1 MLICVKLWICV
12 GGSMRTKKLLEF
24 HKKGIRT
31 QLIVYISIFVVLPLC
46 LGLMVLNIYLQKVM
60 SDSKVR
66 FDSSSLLQIKNNAD
80 QIIEVMNYSTSMMMV
95 NRDVLESLRLLGECS
110 DSYELYRARSGL
122 SGRIADLE
130 SSVLNAV
137 DGKIAILTSDGY
149 LISSYHL
156 SKTNLDYEKEAWY
169 DTILENGRK
178 ITFQP
183 ELIRVFRAMSNY
195 TIKDHQHLY
204 IGRSIQD
211 YSGRSLGIIMV
222 QLSASKIWGNYTE
235 ALASSGQ
242 EAFYILDD
250 EFHRLIDHNG
260 RDASF
265 LNRLSQKA
273 AGWKLDQKHVLR
285 GIMGGTDYYMAVPL
299 EHSGNI
305 LVYSIPASN
314 YREELSGIASG
325 ILVLIVLLVFLT
337 ILTMFY
343 FSGKLSR
350 PLIRMVDLLEQSDS
364 GILRLRDEEVSFGEM
379 NKLIA
384 SYNKAGERIEELI
397 RRVKLESELKEKA
410 HYEMLMS
417 QISPHFIFNTVHSI
431 QIMAQKEQDSRTE
444 RALESL
450 GAILQAVYQSKN
462 GMTTV
467 GQETILLQA
476 YVDIMQMRFGDSFHF
491 YNTIPTELYLYEIPA
506 FTMQPIVENAIL
518 HGVRD
523 MKAGQIIVSAVEY
536 PDNFV
541 ISVFDNGES
550 ADKEKMNLLLKEPN
564 KSKSAFTGIG
574 LYNVNSR
581 LKMLYGES
589 YGLIFN
595 EKSMTGFEIWIRIPK
610 GRSHVS
616 CIDH

>member
-1 MLICVKLWICV
+1 M
-12 GGSMRTKKLLEF
+12 KKKEKWLDF

-31 QLIVYISIFVVLPLC
+31 QMMVYIGILVVLPLC

-60 SDSKVR
+60 SDNKVR

-80 QIIEVMNYSTSMMMV
+80 QIIEVMNYSTSMMIV
-95 NRDVLESLRLLGECS
+95 NQDVLENIRLLGAYP
-110 DSYELYRARSGL
+110 DSYELYRAKTSL
-122 SGRIADLE
+122 STRLADLE

-137 DGKIAILTSDGY
+137 DGKLAILTTDGY
-149 LISSYHL
+149 LIGSYNI
-156 SKTNLDYEKEAWY
+156 SRTNLDYEKEAWY
-169 DTILENGRK
+169 GEILENGRK

-183 ELIRVFRAMSNY
+183 ELIQFFQAMSNY
-195 TIKDHQHLY
+195 TIRDHQHLY

-211 YSGRSLGIIMV
+211 YSGRPLGIIMV
-222 QLSASKIWGNYTE
+222 QLSASKIWGKYTQ
-235 ALASSGQ
+235 ALEKSGQ

-250 EFHRLIDHNG
+250 DFRRLIDYNG
-260 RDASF
+260 KDDRF
-265 LNRLSQKA
+265 LERMSEEA
-273 AGWKLDQKHVLR
+273 AGWSLNQKHVLR
-285 GIMGGTDYYMAVPL
+285 GTMDAADYYMAILL
-299 EHSGNI
+299 EQSENV
-305 LVYSIPASN
+305 LLYSIPASV

-325 ILVLIVLLVFLT
+325 IFVLIFLLVFLT
-337 ILTMFY
+337 ILTMIY

-350 PLIRMVDLLEQSDS
+350 PLIYMVDMLEQSDN
-364 GILRLRDEEVSFGEM
+364 GILKLRDTKPSFGEM

-384 SYNKAGERIEELI
+384 SYNKAGERIEDLI
-397 RRVKLESELKEKA
+397 KKVKLESELKEKA

-431 QIMAQKEQDSRTE
+431 QIMAQKEQDTRTE

-450 GAILQAVYQSKN
+450 GAILQAVYRSKN

-476 YVDIMQMRFGDSFHF
+476 YVEIMQMRFGDSFHF
-491 YNTIPTELYLYEIPA
+491 YNTIPAELYLYEIPA

-536 PDNFV
+536 PHDFM

-550 ADKEKMNLLLKEPN
+550 ADKEKMDRLLKKPN

-581 LKMLYGES
+581 LKMLYGDS

-595 EKSMTGFEIWIRIPK
+595 EKALTGFEIWIRIPK
-610 GRSHVS
+610 GKSNA
-616 CIDH
+616 

>member
-1 MLICVKLWICV
+1 M
-12 GGSMRTKKLLEF
+12 KKEKWLDF

-31 QLIVYISIFVVLPLC
+31 QMMVYIGILVVLPLC

-60 SDSKVR
+60 SDNKVR

-80 QIIEVMNYSTSMMMV
+80 QIIEVMNYSTSMMIV
-95 NRDVLESLRLLGECS
+95 NQDVLENIRLLGAYP
-110 DSYELYRARSGL
+110 DSYELYRAKTSL
-122 SGRIADLE
+122 STRLADLE

-137 DGKIAILTSDGY
+137 DGKLAILTTDGY
-149 LISSYHL
+149 LIGSYNI

-169 DTILENGRK
+169 GEILENGRK

-183 ELIRVFRAMSNY
+183 ELIQFFQAMSNY
-195 TIKDHQHLY
+195 TIRDHQHLY

-211 YSGRSLGIIMV
+211 YSGRPLGIIMV
-222 QLSASKIWGNYTE
+222 QLSASKIWGKYTQ
-235 ALASSGQ
+235 ALEKSGQ

-250 EFHRLIDHNG
+250 DFRRLIDYNG
-260 RDASF
+260 KDDRF
-265 LNRLSQKA
+265 LERMSEEA
-273 AGWKLDQKHVLR
+273 AGWSLNQKHVLR
-285 GIMGGTDYYMAVPL
+285 GTMDAADYYMAILL
-299 EHSGNI
+299 EQSENV
-305 LVYSIPASN
+305 LLYSIPASV

-325 ILVLIVLLVFLT
+325 IFVLIFLLVFLT
-337 ILTMFY
+337 ILTMIY

-350 PLIRMVDLLEQSDS
+350 PLIYMVDMLEQSDN
-364 GILRLRDEEVSFGEM
+364 GILKLRDTKPSFGEM

-384 SYNKAGERIEELI
+384 SYNKAGERIEDLI
-397 RRVKLESELKEKA
+397 KKVKLESELKEKA
-410 HYEMLMS
+410 HYEILMS

-431 QIMAQKEQDSRTE
+431 QIMAQKEQDTRTE

-450 GAILQAVYQSKN
+450 GAILQAVYRSKN

-476 YVDIMQMRFGDSFHF
+476 YVEIMQMRFGDSFHF
-491 YNTIPTELYLYEIPA
+491 YNTIPAELYLYEIPA

-536 PDNFV
+536 PHDFM

-550 ADKEKMNLLLKEPN
+550 ADKEKMDRLLKKPN

-581 LKMLYGES
+581 LKMLYGDS

-595 EKSMTGFEIWIRIPK
+595 EKALTGFEIWIRIPK
-610 GRSHVS
+610 GKSNA
-616 CIDH
+616 

>member
-1 MLICVKLWICV
+1 M
-12 GGSMRTKKLLEF
+12 KKKEKWLDF

-31 QLIVYISIFVVLPLC
+31 QMMVYIGILVVLPLC

-60 SDSKVR
+60 SDNKVR

-80 QIIEVMNYSTSMMMV
+80 QIIEVMNYSTSMMIV
-95 NRDVLESLRLLGECS
+95 NQDVLENIRLLGAYP
-110 DSYELYRARSGL
+110 DSYELYRAKTSL
-122 SGRIADLE
+122 STRLADLE

-137 DGKIAILTSDGY
+137 DGKLAILTTDGY
-149 LISSYHL
+149 LIGSYNI

-169 DTILENGRK
+169 GEILENGRK

-183 ELIRVFRAMSNY
+183 ELIQFFQAMSNY
-195 TIKDHQHLY
+195 TIRDHQHLY

-211 YSGRSLGIIMV
+211 YSGRPLGIIMV
-222 QLSASKIWGNYTE
+222 QLSASKIWGKYTQ
-235 ALASSGQ
+235 ALEKSGQ

-250 EFHRLIDHNG
+250 DFRRLIDYNG
-260 RDASF
+260 RDDRF
-265 LNRLSQKA
+265 LERMSEEA
-273 AGWKLDQKHVLR
+273 TGWNLDQKHVLR
-285 GIMGGTDYYMAVPL
+285 GTMDAADYYMAILL
-299 EHSGNI
+299 EQSENV
-305 LVYSIPASN
+305 LLYSIPASV

-325 ILVLIVLLVFLT
+325 IFVLIFLLVFLT
-337 ILTMFY
+337 ILTMIY

-350 PLIRMVDLLEQSDS
+350 PLIYMVDMLEQSDN
-364 GILRLRDEEVSFGEM
+364 GILKLRDTKPSFGEM

-384 SYNKAGERIEELI
+384 SYNKAGERIEDLI
-397 RRVKLESELKEKA
+397 KKVKLESELKEKA

-431 QIMAQKEQDSRTE
+431 QIMAQKEQDTRTE

-450 GAILQAVYQSKN
+450 GAILQAVYRSKN

-476 YVDIMQMRFGDSFHF
+476 YVEIMQMRFGDSFHF
-491 YNTIPTELYLYEIPA
+491 YNTIPAELYLYEIPA

-536 PDNFV
+536 PHDFM

-550 ADKEKMNLLLKEPN
+550 ADKEKMDRLLKKPN

-581 LKMLYGES
+581 LKMLYGDS

-595 EKSMTGFEIWIRIPK
+595 EKALTGFEIWIRIPK
-610 GRSHVS
+610 GKSNV
-616 CIDH
+616 

>member
-1 MLICVKLWICV
+1 M
-12 GGSMRTKKLLEF
+12 KKKEKWLDF

-31 QLIVYISIFVVLPLC
+31 QMMVYIGILVVLPLC

-60 SDSKVR
+60 SDNKVR

-80 QIIEVMNYSTSMMMV
+80 QIIEVMNYSTSMMIV
-95 NRDVLESLRLLGECS
+95 NQDVLENIRLLGAYP
-110 DSYELYRARSGL
+110 DSYELYRAKTSL
-122 SGRIADLE
+122 STRLADLE

-137 DGKIAILTSDGY
+137 DGKLAILTTDGY
-149 LISSYHL
+149 LIGSYNI

-169 DTILENGRK
+169 GEILENGRK

-183 ELIRVFRAMSNY
+183 ELIQFFQAMSNY
-195 TIKDHQHLY
+195 TIRDHQHLY

-211 YSGRSLGIIMV
+211 YSGRPLGIIMV
-222 QLSASKIWGNYTE
+222 QLSASKIWGKYTQ
-235 ALASSGQ
+235 ALEKSGQ

-250 EFHRLIDHNG
+250 DFRRLIDYNG
-260 RDASF
+260 KDDRF
-265 LNRLSQKA
+265 LERMSEEA
-273 AGWKLDQKHVLR
+273 AGWSLNQKHVLR
-285 GIMGGTDYYMAVPL
+285 GTMDAADYYMAILL
-299 EHSGNI
+299 EQSENV
-305 LVYSIPASN
+305 LLYSIPASV

-325 ILVLIVLLVFLT
+325 IFVLIFLLVFLT
-337 ILTMFY
+337 ILTMIY

-350 PLIRMVDLLEQSDS
+350 PLIYMVDMLEQSDN
-364 GILRLRDEEVSFGEM
+364 GILKLRDTKPSFGEM

-384 SYNKAGERIEELI
+384 SYNKAGERIEDLI
-397 RRVKLESELKEKA
+397 KKVKLESELKEKA
-410 HYEMLMS
+410 HYEILMS

-431 QIMAQKEQDSRTE
+431 QIMAQKEQDTRTE

-450 GAILQAVYQSKN
+450 GAILQAVYRSKN

-476 YVDIMQMRFGDSFHF
+476 YVEIMQMRFGDSFHF
-491 YNTIPTELYLYEIPA
+491 YNTIPAELYLYEIPA

-536 PDNFV
+536 PHDFM

-550 ADKEKMNLLLKEPN
+550 ADKEKMDRLLKKPN

-581 LKMLYGES
+581 LKMLYGDS

-595 EKSMTGFEIWIRIPK
+595 EKALTGFEIWIRIPK
-610 GRSHVS
+610 GKSNA
-616 CIDH
+616 

>member
-1 MLICVKLWICV
+1 
-12 GGSMRTKKLLEF
+12 MRKKKLLEF

-156 SKTNLDYEKEAWY
+156 SKTNLDYEKESWY

-242 EAFYILDD
+242 EAFYILDN
-250 EFHRLIDHNG
+250 EFHRLIDYNG

-467 GQETILLQA
+467 GQEAILLQA
-476 YVDIMQMRFGDSFHF
+476 YVDIMQMRFGDSFYF

-518 HGVRD
+518 HGVKD

-550 ADKEKMNLLLKEPN
+550 ADKEKMNQLLKEPN
-564 KSKSAFTGIG
+564 KNKSAFTGIG

>member
-1 MLICVKLWICV
+1 M
-12 GGSMRTKKLLEF
+12 KKEKWLDF

-31 QLIVYISIFVVLPLC
+31 QMMVYIGILVVLPLC

-60 SDSKVR
+60 SDNKVR

-80 QIIEVMNYSTSMMMV
+80 QIIEVMNYSTSMMIV
-95 NRDVLESLRLLGECS
+95 NQDVLENIRLLGAYP
-110 DSYELYRARSGL
+110 DSYELYRAKTSL
-122 SGRIADLE
+122 STRLADLE

-137 DGKIAILTSDGY
+137 DGKLAILTTDGY
-149 LISSYHL
+149 LIGSYNI

-169 DTILENGRK
+169 GEILENGRK

-183 ELIRVFRAMSNY
+183 ELIQFFQAMSNY
-195 TIKDHQHLY
+195 TIRDHQHLY

-211 YSGRSLGIIMV
+211 YSGRPLGIIMV
-222 QLSASKIWGNYTE
+222 QLSASKIWGKYTQ
-235 ALASSGQ
+235 ALEKSGQ

-250 EFHRLIDHNG
+250 DFRRLIDYNG
-260 RDASF
+260 KDDRF
-265 LNRLSQKA
+265 LERMSEEA
-273 AGWKLDQKHVLR
+273 AGWSLNQKHVLR
-285 GIMGGTDYYMAVPL
+285 GTMDAADYYMAILL
-299 EHSGNI
+299 EQSENV
-305 LVYSIPASN
+305 LLYSIPASV

-325 ILVLIVLLVFLT
+325 IFVLIFLLVFLT
-337 ILTMFY
+337 ILTMIY

-350 PLIRMVDLLEQSDS
+350 PLIYMVDMLEQSDN
-364 GILRLRDEEVSFGEM
+364 GILKLRDTKPSFGEM

-384 SYNKAGERIEELI
+384 SYNKAGERIEDLI
-397 RRVKLESELKEKA
+397 KKVKLESELKEKA
-410 HYEMLMS
+410 HYEILMS

-431 QIMAQKEQDSRTE
+431 QIMAQKEQDTRTE

-450 GAILQAVYQSKN
+450 GAILQAVYRSKN

-476 YVDIMQMRFGDSFHF
+476 YVEIMQMRFGDSFHF
-491 YNTIPTELYLYEIPA
+491 YNTIPAELYLYEIPA

-536 PDNFV
+536 PHDFM

-550 ADKEKMNLLLKEPN
+550 ADKEKMNRLLKKPN

-581 LKMLYGES
+581 LKMLYGDS

-595 EKSMTGFEIWIRIPK
+595 EKALTGFEIWIRIPK
-610 GRSHVS
+610 GKSNA
-616 CIDH
+616 

>member
-1 MLICVKLWICV
+1 M
-12 GGSMRTKKLLEF
+12 MKKEKWLDF

-31 QLIVYISIFVVLPLC
+31 QMMVYIGILVVLPLC

-60 SDSKVR
+60 SDNKVR

-80 QIIEVMNYSTSMMMV
+80 QIIEVMNYSTSMMIV
-95 NRDVLESLRLLGECS
+95 NQDVLENIRLLGAYP
-110 DSYELYRARSGL
+110 DSYELYRAKTSL
-122 SGRIADLE
+122 STRLADLE

-137 DGKIAILTSDGY
+137 DGKLAILTTDGY
-149 LISSYHL
+149 LIGSYNI

-169 DTILENGRK
+169 GEILENGRK

-183 ELIRVFRAMSNY
+183 ELIQFFQAMSNY
-195 TIKDHQHLY
+195 TIRDHQHLY

-211 YSGRSLGIIMV
+211 YSGRPLGIIMV
-222 QLSASKIWGNYTE
+222 QLSASKIWGKYTQ
-235 ALASSGQ
+235 ALEKSGQ

-250 EFHRLIDHNG
+250 DFRRLIDYNG
-260 RDASF
+260 KDDRF
-265 LNRLSQKA
+265 LERMSEEA
-273 AGWKLDQKHVLR
+273 AGWSLNQKHVLR
-285 GIMGGTDYYMAVPL
+285 GTMDAADYYMAILL
-299 EHSGNI
+299 EQSENV
-305 LVYSIPASN
+305 LLYSIPASV

-325 ILVLIVLLVFLT
+325 IFVLIFLLVFLT
-337 ILTMFY
+337 ILTMIY

-350 PLIRMVDLLEQSDS
+350 PLIYMVDMLEQSDN
-364 GILRLRDEEVSFGEM
+364 GILKLRDTKPSFGEM

-384 SYNKAGERIEELI
+384 SYNKAGERIEDLI
-397 RRVKLESELKEKA
+397 KKVKLESELKEKA
-410 HYEMLMS
+410 HYEILMS

-431 QIMAQKEQDSRTE
+431 QIMAQKEQDTRTE

-450 GAILQAVYQSKN
+450 GAILQAVYRSKN

-476 YVDIMQMRFGDSFHF
+476 YVEIMQMRFGDSFHF
-491 YNTIPTELYLYEIPA
+491 YNTIPAELYLYEIPA

-536 PDNFV
+536 PHDFM

-550 ADKEKMNLLLKEPN
+550 ADKEKMDRLLKKPN

-581 LKMLYGES
+581 LKMLYGDS

-595 EKSMTGFEIWIRIPK
+595 EKALTGFEIWIRIPK
-610 GRSHVS
+610 GKSNA
-616 CIDH
+616 

>member
-1 MLICVKLWICV
+1 M
-12 GGSMRTKKLLEF
+12 MKKEKWLDF

-31 QLIVYISIFVVLPLC
+31 QMMVYIGILVVLPLC

-60 SDSKVR
+60 SDNKVR

-80 QIIEVMNYSTSMMMV
+80 QIIEVMNYSTSMMIV
-95 NRDVLESLRLLGECS
+95 NQDVLENIRLLGAYP
-110 DSYELYRARSGL
+110 DSYELYRAKTSL
-122 SGRIADLE
+122 STRLADLE

-137 DGKIAILTSDGY
+137 DGKLAILTTDGY
-149 LISSYHL
+149 LIGSYNI

-169 DTILENGRK
+169 GEILENGRK

-183 ELIRVFRAMSNY
+183 ELIQFFQAMSNY
-195 TIKDHQHLY
+195 TIRDHQHLY

-211 YSGRSLGIIMV
+211 YSGRPLGIIMV
-222 QLSASKIWGNYTE
+222 QLSASKIWGKYTQ
-235 ALASSGQ
+235 ALEKSGQ

-250 EFHRLIDHNG
+250 DFRRLIDYNG
-260 RDASF
+260 KDDRF
-265 LNRLSQKA
+265 LERMSEEA
-273 AGWKLDQKHVLR
+273 AGWSLNQKHVLR
-285 GIMGGTDYYMAVPL
+285 GTMDAADYYMAILL
-299 EHSGNI
+299 EQSENV
-305 LVYSIPASN
+305 LLYSIPASV

-325 ILVLIVLLVFLT
+325 IFVLIFLLVFLT
-337 ILTMFY
+337 ILTMIY

-350 PLIRMVDLLEQSDS
+350 PLIYMVDMLEQSDN
-364 GILRLRDEEVSFGEM
+364 GILKLRDTKPSFGEM

-384 SYNKAGERIEELI
+384 SYNKAGERIEDLI
-397 RRVKLESELKEKA
+397 KKVKLESELKEKA
-410 HYEMLMS
+410 HYEILMS

-431 QIMAQKEQDSRTE
+431 QIMAQKEQDTRTE

-450 GAILQAVYQSKN
+450 GAILQAVYRSKN

-476 YVDIMQMRFGDSFHF
+476 YVEIMQMRFGDSFHF
-491 YNTIPTELYLYEIPA
+491 YNTIPAELYLYEIPA

-536 PDNFV
+536 PHDFM

-550 ADKEKMNLLLKEPN
+550 ADKEKMDRLLKKPN

-581 LKMLYGES
+581 LKMLYGDS

-595 EKSMTGFEIWIRIPK
+595 EKALTGFKIWIRIPK
-610 GRSHVS
+610 GKSNA
-616 CIDH
+616 

>member
-1 MLICVKLWICV
+1 M
-12 GGSMRTKKLLEF
+12 KKKEKWLDF

-31 QLIVYISIFVVLPLC
+31 QMMVYIGILVVLPLC

-60 SDSKVR
+60 SDNKVR

-80 QIIEVMNYSTSMMMV
+80 QIIEVMNYSTSMMIV
-95 NRDVLESLRLLGECS
+95 NQDVLENIRLLGAYP
-110 DSYELYRARSGL
+110 DSYELYRAKTSL
-122 SGRIADLE
+122 STRLADLE

-137 DGKIAILTSDGY
+137 DGKLAILTTDGY
-149 LISSYHL
+149 LIGSYNI

-169 DTILENGRK
+169 GEILENGRK

-183 ELIRVFRAMSNY
+183 ELIQFFQAMSNY
-195 TIKDHQHLY
+195 TIRDHQHLY

-211 YSGRSLGIIMV
+211 YSGRPLGIIMV
-222 QLSASKIWGNYTE
+222 QLSASKIWGKYTQ
-235 ALASSGQ
+235 ALEKSGQ

-250 EFHRLIDHNG
+250 DFRRLIDYNG
-260 RDASF
+260 KDDRF
-265 LNRLSQKA
+265 LERMSEEA
-273 AGWKLDQKHVLR
+273 AGWSLNQKHVLR
-285 GIMGGTDYYMAVPL
+285 GTMDAADYYMAILL
-299 EHSGNI
+299 EQSENV
-305 LVYSIPASN
+305 LLYSIPASV

-325 ILVLIVLLVFLT
+325 IFVLIFLLVFLT
-337 ILTMFY
+337 ILTMIY

-350 PLIRMVDLLEQSDS
+350 PLIYMVDMLEQSDN
-364 GILRLRDEEVSFGEM
+364 GILKLRDTKPSFGEM

-384 SYNKAGERIEELI
+384 SYNKAGERIEDLI
-397 RRVKLESELKEKA
+397 KKVKLESELKEKA

-431 QIMAQKEQDSRTE
+431 QIMAQKEQDTRTE

-450 GAILQAVYQSKN
+450 GAILQAVYRSKN

-476 YVDIMQMRFGDSFHF
+476 YVEIMQMRFGDSFHF
-491 YNTIPTELYLYEIPA
+491 YNTIPAELYLYEIPA

-536 PDNFV
+536 PHDFM

-550 ADKEKMNLLLKEPN
+550 ADKEKMDRLLKKPN

-581 LKMLYGES
+581 LKMLYGDS

-595 EKSMTGFEIWIRIPK
+595 EKALTGFEIWIRIPK
-610 GRSHVS
+610 GKSNA
-616 CIDH
+616 

>member
-1 MLICVKLWICV
+1 M
-12 GGSMRTKKLLEF
+12 MKKEKWLDF

-31 QLIVYISIFVVLPLC
+31 QMMVYIGILVVLPLC

-60 SDSKVR
+60 SDNKVR

-80 QIIEVMNYSTSMMMV
+80 QIIEVMNYSTSMMIV
-95 NRDVLESLRLLGECS
+95 NQDVLENIRLLGAYP
-110 DSYELYRARSGL
+110 DSYELYRAKTSL
-122 SGRIADLE
+122 STRLADLE

-137 DGKIAILTSDGY
+137 DGKLAILTTDGY
-149 LISSYHL
+149 LIGSYNI

-169 DTILENGRK
+169 GEILENGRK

-183 ELIRVFRAMSNY
+183 ELIQFFQAMSNY
-195 TIKDHQHLY
+195 TIRDHQHLY

-211 YSGRSLGIIMV
+211 YSGRPLGIIMV
-222 QLSASKIWGNYTE
+222 QLSASKIWGKYTQ
-235 ALASSGQ
+235 ALEKSGQ

-250 EFHRLIDHNG
+250 DFRRLIDYNG
-260 RDASF
+260 KDDRF
-265 LNRLSQKA
+265 LERMSEEA
-273 AGWKLDQKHVLR
+273 AGWSLNQKHVLR
-285 GIMGGTDYYMAVPL
+285 GTMDAADYYMAILL
-299 EHSGNI
+299 EQSENV
-305 LVYSIPASN
+305 LLYSIPASV

-325 ILVLIVLLVFLT
+325 IFVLIFLLVFLT
-337 ILTMFY
+337 ILTMIY

-350 PLIRMVDLLEQSDS
+350 PLIYMVDMLEQSDN
-364 GILRLRDEEVSFGEM
+364 GILKLRDTKPSFGEM

-384 SYNKAGERIEELI
+384 SYNKAGERIEDLI
-397 RRVKLESELKEKA
+397 KKVKLESELKEKA
-410 HYEMLMS
+410 HYEILMS

-431 QIMAQKEQDSRTE
+431 QIMAQKEQDTRTE

-450 GAILQAVYQSKN
+450 GVILQAVYRSKN

-476 YVDIMQMRFGDSFHF
+476 YVEIMQMRFGDSFHF
-491 YNTIPTELYLYEIPA
+491 YNTIPAELYLYEIPA

-536 PDNFV
+536 PHDFM

-550 ADKEKMNLLLKEPN
+550 ADKEKMNRLLKKPN

-581 LKMLYGES
+581 LKMLYGDS

-595 EKSMTGFEIWIRIPK
+595 EKALTGFEIWIRIPK
-610 GRSHVS
+610 GKSNA
-616 CIDH
+616 

>member
-1 MLICVKLWICV
+1 MQICVKLWICV
-12 GGSMRTKKLLEF
+12 GGSMRKKKLLEF

-110 DSYELYRARSGL
+110 DSYELYRAKSSL

-235 ALASSGQ
+235 ALAKSGQ

-250 EFHRLIDHNG
+250 EFHRLIDYNG
-260 RDASF
+260 KDDSF
-265 LNRLSQKA
+265 LNCMSQEA
-273 AGWKLDQKHVLR
+273 ADWDLNQKHVLS
-285 GIMGGTDYYMAVPL
+285 GIMNGTDYYMAVPL
-299 EHSGNI
+299 ELSGNI
-305 LVYSIPASN
+305 LAYSIPASI
-314 YREELSGIASG
+314 YRKELSGIASG

-350 PLIRMVDLLEQSDS
+350 PLIRMVDLLEQSDN

-550 ADKEKMNLLLKEPN
+550 ADQEKMNQLLKEPN
-564 KSKSAFTGIG
+564 KNKSAFTGIG

>member
-1 MLICVKLWICV
+1 
-12 GGSMRTKKLLEF
+12 MRKKKLLEF

-110 DSYELYRARSGL
+110 DSYELYRAKSSL

-235 ALASSGQ
+235 ALAKSGQ

-250 EFHRLIDHNG
+250 EFHRLIDYNG
-260 RDASF
+260 KDDSF
-265 LNRLSQKA
+265 LNCMSQEA
-273 AGWKLDQKHVLR
+273 ADWDLNQKHVLS
-285 GIMGGTDYYMAVPL
+285 GIMNGTDYYMAVPL
-299 EHSGNI
+299 ELSGNI
-305 LVYSIPASN
+305 LAYSIPASI
-314 YREELSGIASG
+314 YRKELSGIASG

-350 PLIRMVDLLEQSDS
+350 PLIRMVDLLEQSDN

-550 ADKEKMNLLLKEPN
+550 ADQEKMNQLLKEPN
-564 KSKSAFTGIG
+564 KNKSAFTGIG

>member
-1 MLICVKLWICV
+1 
-12 GGSMRTKKLLEF
+12 MRKKKLLEF

-156 SKTNLDYEKEAWY
+156 SKTNLDYEKESWY

-242 EAFYILDD
+242 EAFYILDN
-250 EFHRLIDHNG
+250 EFHRLIDYNG

-364 GILRLRDEEVSFGEM
+364 GI
-379 NKLIA
+379 
-384 SYNKAGERIEELI
+384 
-397 RRVKLESELKEKA
+397 
-410 HYEMLMS
+410 
-417 QISPHFIFNTVHSI
+417 
-431 QIMAQKEQDSRTE
+431 
-444 RALESL
+444 
-450 GAILQAVYQSKN
+450 
-462 GMTTV
+462 
-467 GQETILLQA
+467 
-476 YVDIMQMRFGDSFHF
+476 
-491 YNTIPTELYLYEIPA
+491 
-506 FTMQPIVENAIL
+506 
-518 HGVRD
+518 
-523 MKAGQIIVSAVEY
+523 
-536 PDNFV
+536 
-541 ISVFDNGES
+541 
-550 ADKEKMNLLLKEPN
+550 
-564 KSKSAFTGIG
+564 
-574 LYNVNSR
+574 
-581 LKMLYGES
+581 
-589 YGLIFN
+589 
-595 EKSMTGFEIWIRIPK
+595 
-610 GRSHVS
+610 
-616 CIDH
+616 

>member
-1 MLICVKLWICV
+1 M
-12 GGSMRTKKLLEF
+12 KKKEKWLDF

-31 QLIVYISIFVVLPLC
+31 QMMVYIGILVVLPLC

-60 SDSKVR
+60 SDNKVR

-80 QIIEVMNYSTSMMMV
+80 QIIEVMNYSTSMMIV
-95 NRDVLESLRLLGECS
+95 NQDVLENIRLLGAYP
-110 DSYELYRARSGL
+110 DSYELYRAKTSL
-122 SGRIADLE
+122 STRLADLE

-137 DGKIAILTSDGY
+137 DGKLAILTTDGY
-149 LISSYHL
+149 LIGSYNI

-169 DTILENGRK
+169 GEILENGRK

-183 ELIRVFRAMSNY
+183 ELIQFFQAMSNY
-195 TIKDHQHLY
+195 TIRDHQHLY

-211 YSGRSLGIIMV
+211 YSGRPLGIIMV
-222 QLSASKIWGNYTE
+222 QLSASKIWGKYTQ
-235 ALASSGQ
+235 ALEKSGQ

-250 EFHRLIDHNG
+250 DFRRLIDYNG
-260 RDASF
+260 KDDRF
-265 LNRLSQKA
+265 LERMSEEA
-273 AGWKLDQKHVLR
+273 AGWSLNQKHVLR
-285 GIMGGTDYYMAVPL
+285 GTMDAADYYMAILL
-299 EHSGNI
+299 EQSENV
-305 LVYSIPASN
+305 LLYSIPASV

-325 ILVLIVLLVFLT
+325 IFVLIFLLVFLT
-337 ILTMFY
+337 ILTMIY

-350 PLIRMVDLLEQSDS
+350 PLIYMVDMLEQSDN
-364 GILRLRDEEVSFGEM
+364 GILKLRDTKPSFGEM

-384 SYNKAGERIEELI
+384 SYNKAGERIEDLI
-397 RRVKLESELKEKA
+397 KKVKLESELKEKA

-431 QIMAQKEQDSRTE
+431 QIMAQKEQDTRTE

-450 GAILQAVYQSKN
+450 GAILQAVYRSKN

-476 YVDIMQMRFGDSFHF
+476 YVEIMQMRFGDSFHF
-491 YNTIPTELYLYEIPA
+491 YNTIPAELYLYEIPA

-518 HGVRD
+518 HGVRN

-536 PDNFV
+536 PHDFM

-550 ADKEKMNLLLKEPN
+550 ADKEKMDRLLKKPN

-581 LKMLYGES
+581 LKMLYGDS

-595 EKSMTGFEIWIRIPK
+595 EKALTGFEIWIRIPK
-610 GRSHVS
+610 GKSNA
-616 CIDH
+616 

>member
-1 MLICVKLWICV
+1 M
-12 GGSMRTKKLLEF
+12 KKKEKWLDF

-31 QLIVYISIFVVLPLC
+31 QMMVYIGILVVLPLC

-60 SDSKVR
+60 SDNKVR

-80 QIIEVMNYSTSMMMV
+80 QIIEVMNYSTSMMIV
-95 NRDVLESLRLLGECS
+95 NQDVLENIRLLGAYP
-110 DSYELYRARSGL
+110 DSYELYRAKTSL
-122 SGRIADLE
+122 STRLADLE

-137 DGKIAILTSDGY
+137 DGKLAILTTDGY
-149 LISSYHL
+149 LIGSYNI

-169 DTILENGRK
+169 GEILENGRK

-183 ELIRVFRAMSNY
+183 ELIQFFQAMSNY
-195 TIKDHQHLY
+195 TIRDHQHLY

-211 YSGRSLGIIMV
+211 YSGRPLGIIMV
-222 QLSASKIWGNYTE
+222 QLSASKIWGKYTQ
-235 ALASSGQ
+235 ALEKSGQ

-250 EFHRLIDHNG
+250 DFRRLIDYNG
-260 RDASF
+260 KDDRF
-265 LNRLSQKA
+265 LERMSEEA
-273 AGWKLDQKHVLR
+273 AGWSLNQKHVLR
-285 GIMGGTDYYMAVPL
+285 GTMDAADYYMAILL
-299 EHSGNI
+299 EQSENV
-305 LVYSIPASN
+305 LLYSIPASV

-325 ILVLIVLLVFLT
+325 IFVLIFLLVFLT
-337 ILTMFY
+337 ILTMIY

-350 PLIRMVDLLEQSDS
+350 PLIYMVDMLEQSDN
-364 GILRLRDEEVSFGEM
+364 GILKLRDTKPSFGEM

-384 SYNKAGERIEELI
+384 SYNKAGERIEDLI
-397 RRVKLESELKEKA
+397 KKVKLESELKEKA

-431 QIMAQKEQDSRTE
+431 QIMAQKEQDTRTE

-450 GAILQAVYQSKN
+450 GAILQAVYRSKN

-476 YVDIMQMRFGDSFHF
+476 YVEIMQLRFGDSFHF
-491 YNTIPTELYLYEIPA
+491 YNTIPAELYLYEIPA

-536 PDNFV
+536 PHDFM

-550 ADKEKMNLLLKEPN
+550 ADKEKMDRLLKKPN

-581 LKMLYGES
+581 LKMLYGDS

-595 EKSMTGFEIWIRIPK
+595 EKALTGFEIWIRIPK
-610 GRSHVS
+610 GKSNA
-616 CIDH
+616 

>member
-1 MLICVKLWICV
+1 M
-12 GGSMRTKKLLEF
+12 KKKEKWLDF

-31 QLIVYISIFVVLPLC
+31 QMIVYIGILVVLPLC

-60 SDSKVR
+60 SDNKVR

-80 QIIEVMNYSTSMMMV
+80 QIIEVMNYSTSMMIV
-95 NRDVLESLRLLGECS
+95 NQDVLENIRLLGAYP
-110 DSYELYRARSGL
+110 DSYELYRAKTSL
-122 SGRIADLE
+122 STRLADLE

-137 DGKIAILTSDGY
+137 DGKLAILTTDGY
-149 LISSYHL
+149 LIGSYNI

-169 DTILENGRK
+169 GEILENGRK

-183 ELIRVFRAMSNY
+183 ELIQFFQAMSNY
-195 TIKDHQHLY
+195 TIRDHQHLY

-211 YSGRSLGIIMV
+211 YSGRPLGIIMV
-222 QLSASKIWGNYTE
+222 QLSASKIWGKYTQ
-235 ALASSGQ
+235 ALEKSGQ

-250 EFHRLIDHNG
+250 DFRRLIDYNG
-260 RDASF
+260 RDDRF
-265 LNRLSQKA
+265 LERMSEEA
-273 AGWKLDQKHVLR
+273 AGWSLNQKHVLR
-285 GIMGGTDYYMAVPL
+285 GTMDAADYYMAILL
-299 EHSGNI
+299 EQSENV
-305 LVYSIPASN
+305 LLYSIPASV

-325 ILVLIVLLVFLT
+325 IFVLIFLLVFLT
-337 ILTMFY
+337 ILTMIY

-350 PLIRMVDLLEQSDS
+350 PLIYMVDMLEQSDN
-364 GILRLRDEEVSFGEM
+364 GILKLRDTKPSFGEM

-384 SYNKAGERIEELI
+384 SYNKAGERIEDLI
-397 RRVKLESELKEKA
+397 KKVKLESELKEKA

-431 QIMAQKEQDSRTE
+431 QIMAQKEQDTRTE

-450 GAILQAVYQSKN
+450 GAILQAVYRSKN

-476 YVDIMQMRFGDSFHF
+476 YVEIMQMRFGDSFHF
-491 YNTIPTELYLYEIPA
+491 YNTIPAELYLYEIPA

-536 PDNFV
+536 PHDFM

-550 ADKEKMNLLLKEPN
+550 ADKEKMDRLLKKPN

-581 LKMLYGES
+581 LKMLYGDS

-595 EKSMTGFEIWIRIPK
+595 EKALTGFEIWIRIPK
-610 GRSHVS
+610 GKSNA
-616 CIDH
+616 

>member
-1 MLICVKLWICV
+1 M
-12 GGSMRTKKLLEF
+12 KKKEKWLDF

-31 QLIVYISIFVVLPLC
+31 QMMVYIGILVVLPLC

-60 SDSKVR
+60 SDNKVR

-80 QIIEVMNYSTSMMMV
+80 QIIEVMNYSTSMMIV
-95 NRDVLESLRLLGECS
+95 NQDVLENIRLLGAYP
-110 DSYELYRARSGL
+110 DSYELYRAKTSL
-122 SGRIADLE
+122 STRLADLE

-137 DGKIAILTSDGY
+137 DGKLAILTTDGY
-149 LISSYHL
+149 LIGSYNI
-156 SKTNLDYEKEAWY
+156 SRTNLDYEKEAWY
-169 DTILENGRK
+169 GEILENGRK

-183 ELIRVFRAMSNY
+183 ELIQFFQAMSNY
-195 TIKDHQHLY
+195 TIRDHQHLY

-211 YSGRSLGIIMV
+211 YSGRPLGIIMV
-222 QLSASKIWGNYTE
+222 QLSASKIWGKYTQ
-235 ALASSGQ
+235 ALEKSGQ

-250 EFHRLIDHNG
+250 DFRRLIDYNG
-260 RDASF
+260 KDDRF
-265 LNRLSQKA
+265 LERMSEEA
-273 AGWKLDQKHVLR
+273 AGWSLNQKHVLR
-285 GIMGGTDYYMAVPL
+285 GTMDEADYYMAILL
-299 EHSGNI
+299 EQSENV
-305 LVYSIPASN
+305 LLYSIPASV

-325 ILVLIVLLVFLT
+325 IFVLIFLLVFLT
-337 ILTMFY
+337 ILTMIY

-350 PLIRMVDLLEQSDS
+350 PLIYMVDMLEQSDN
-364 GILRLRDEEVSFGEM
+364 GILKLRDTKPSFGEM

-384 SYNKAGERIEELI
+384 SYNKAGERIEDLI
-397 RRVKLESELKEKA
+397 KKVKLESELKEKA

-431 QIMAQKEQDSRTE
+431 QIMAQKEQDTRTE

-450 GAILQAVYQSKN
+450 GAILQAVYRSKN

-476 YVDIMQMRFGDSFHF
+476 YVEIMQMRFGDSFHF
-491 YNTIPTELYLYEIPA
+491 YNTIPADLYLYEIPA

-536 PDNFV
+536 PHDFM

-550 ADKEKMNLLLKEPN
+550 ADKEKMDRLLKKPN

-581 LKMLYGES
+581 LKMLYGDS

-595 EKSMTGFEIWIRIPK
+595 EKALTGFEIWIRIPK
-610 GRSHVS
+610 GKSNA
-616 CIDH
+616 